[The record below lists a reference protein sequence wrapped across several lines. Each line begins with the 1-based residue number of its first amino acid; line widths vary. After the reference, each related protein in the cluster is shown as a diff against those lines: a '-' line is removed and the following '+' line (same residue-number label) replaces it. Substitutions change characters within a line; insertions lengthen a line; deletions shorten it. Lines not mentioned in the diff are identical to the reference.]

1 MKKSAKNLILFLM
14 IIANVNCAFCYTLT
28 KEELKADILAKVTPQ
43 IKSQL
48 ADYTQDIKISIQG
61 LSNQPIVTNE
71 NTKPKIEII
80 SQNNS
85 FNQNSY
91 KRIIIKN
98 SMGNVIKAF
107 PINVQT
113 QIFATVLTA
122 SDNIAFN
129 QSINQNNTKLERK
142 DITRYLGKTYSAQVN
157 GIIAKRNYQK
167 GNIIIADFTKAKSS
181 VLRNSSIDIVFQ
193 SKGLNI
199 RLRGKALKDGAI
211 GDTILV
217 RSDKYNRTYTGVV
230 QSENEVMVRI

>member
-14 IIANVNCAFCYTLT
+14 IITNVNCAFCYTLT

-113 QIFATVLTA
+113 QVFATVLTA

-142 DITRYLGKTYSAQVN
+142 DITRYLGKTYSTQVN

>member
-1 MKKSAKNLILFLM
+1 MKKSIKNLILFLM
-14 IIANVNCAFCYTLT
+14 MSTSVNCAFCYTLT
-28 KEELKADILAKVTPQ
+28 KEELKADILAKITPE
-43 IKSQL
+43 IKAQL

-61 LSNQPIVTNE
+61 LSNQAIVTNE

-113 QIFATVLTA
+113 QAFAPVLTA
-122 SDNIAFN
+122 SETIAFN
-129 QSINQNNTKLERK
+129 QSINPNNTKIERK
-142 DITRYLGKTYSAQVN
+142 DITRYLGKTYSTQVS
-157 GIIAKRNYQK
+157 GVIAKRNYQK
-167 GNIIIADFTKAKSS
+167 GNIIIADFTKTKSS
-181 VLRNSSIDIVFQ
+181 ILKNSSIDIVFQ
-193 SKGLNI
+193 SNGLNI

-211 GDTILV
+211 GDMILV
-217 RSDKYNRTYTGVV
+217 RSDKYNRTYTGIV
-230 QSENEVMVRI
+230 QSENEVIVRI

>member
-1 MKKSAKNLILFLM
+1 MKKSIKNLILFLM
-14 IIANVNCAFCYTLT
+14 ISASVNCAFCYTLT
-28 KEELKADILAKVTPQ
+28 KEELKADILAKITPE
-43 IKSQL
+43 IKAQL

-61 LSNQPIVTNE
+61 LSNQAIVTNE

-113 QIFATVLTA
+113 QAFAPVLTA
-122 SDNIAFN
+122 SETIAFN
-129 QSINQNNTKLERK
+129 QSINPNNTKIERK
-142 DITRYLGKTYSAQVN
+142 DITRYLGKTYSTQVS
-157 GIIAKRNYQK
+157 GVIAKRNYQK
-167 GNIIIADFTKAKSS
+167 GNIIIADYTKTKSS
-181 VLRNSSIDIVFQ
+181 ILKNSSIDIVFQ

-217 RSDKYNRTYTGVV
+217 RSDKYNRTYTGIV
-230 QSENEVMVRI
+230 QSENEVIVRI